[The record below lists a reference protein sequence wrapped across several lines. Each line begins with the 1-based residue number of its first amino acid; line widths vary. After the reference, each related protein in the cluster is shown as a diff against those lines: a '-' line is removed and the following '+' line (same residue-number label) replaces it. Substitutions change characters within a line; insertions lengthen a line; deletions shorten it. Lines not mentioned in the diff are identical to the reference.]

1 MTMRFVKM
9 HGAGND
15 YVLLDAR
22 ELECDWS
29 RLAREMCD
37 RHFGIGADGL
47 LLVAPSAV
55 AEVRMRMFNPDGSE
69 AEMCGNGIR
78 CFAKYVVERGIVAS
92 GERALRVETG
102 NGVLE
107 VAPLTDGQGRVARA
121 RVSMGEPRFRAED
134 IPVRI
139 PKGEKGLQL
148 DIKTVP
154 LDINKRALDII
165 AGYPVKLGGQEFRI
179 TCVSMGNPHAVAFVE
194 QPVDDVP
201 LQVVG
206 PLMEHHPM
214 FPKRVNFHVVNVVD
228 RGRLRAR
235 TWERGAGLTL
245 ACGTGACAVQAAAR
259 LLGLTDS
266 RVELE
271 MPGGVLEVTWEGRG
285 PVYLEGPVEE
295 VFEGEWKK
303 GIIDIG

>member
-1 MTMRFVKM
+1 MRFTKM

-22 ELECDWS
+22 GQDRDWPK
-29 RLAREMCD
+29 LAREMCD
-37 RHFGIGADGL
+37 RHYGIGADGL
-47 LLVAPSAV
+47 LLVAPSSV
-55 AEVRMRMFNPDGSE
+55 ADIRMRMFNPDGSE

-78 CFAKYVVERGIVAS
+78 CFAKYVVERGIVAP

-102 NGVLE
+102 NGVLD
-107 VAPLTDGQGRVARA
+107 VVPLVDGQGRVARV
-121 RVSMGEPRFRAED
+121 RVSMGEPRFGADD
-134 IPVRI
+134 IPVRL
-139 PKGEKGLQL
+139 PEGARGLQVN
-148 DIKTVP
+148 ITKVP

-165 AGYPVKLGGQEFRI
+165 AGYEVKLDGHSFRI

-194 QPVDDVP
+194 LPVGQFP

-245 ACGTGACAVQAAAR
+245 ACGTGACAIHAASR

-266 RVELE
+266 MVQLE

-295 VFEGEWKK
+295 VFEGEW
-303 GIIDIG
+303 GE

>member
-1 MTMRFVKM
+1 MRFTKM

-15 YVLLDAR
+15 YVVLDAR
-22 ELECDWS
+22 GQECDWS
-29 RLAREMCD
+29 KLARDMCD
-37 RHFGIGADGL
+37 RHYGIGADGL
-47 LLVAPSAV
+47 LLVAPSSV
-55 AEVRMRMFNPDGSE
+55 ADIRMRMFNPDGSE

-78 CFAKYVVERGIVAS
+78 CFAKYVVERGIVS
-92 GERALRVETG
+92 LVGRALRVETG

-107 VAPLTDGQGRVARA
+107 VVPLTDGQGRVTRA
-121 RVSMGEPRFRAED
+121 RVSMGEPRFGADE
-134 IPVRI
+134 IPACL
-139 PKGEKGLQL
+139 PQGEKGLQL
-148 DIKTVP
+148 DITIRP

-165 AGYPVKLGGQEFRI
+165 AGYPVNVDGHSFRI

-194 QPVDDVP
+194 QPVEEVP

-245 ACGTGACAVQAAAR
+245 ACGTGACAVQAASR
-259 LLGLTDS
+259 LLGLTDT

-271 MPGGVLEVTWEGRG
+271 MPGGALEVTWEGRG

-295 VFEGEWKK
+295 VFEGEWKE
-303 GIIDIG
+303 